1 MGVMT
6 LCLGILGW
14 VALFSLVGAT
24 RAMFYLNGGVG
35 GGEGAM
41 SDVDEEVVYY
51 AGCVLRLMCGPLVL
65 SVVPMSCGCRP

>member
-14 VALFSLVGAT
+14 GALFSLVGAT

-51 AGCVLRLMCGPLVL
+51 AGGVLRLKRGPYALWVGPE
-65 SVVPMSCGCRP
+65 S

>member
-35 GGEGAM
+35 GGGGGGGGY
-41 SDVDEEVVYY
+41 V
-51 AGCVLRLMCGPLVL
+51 
-65 SVVPMSCGCRP
+65 